1 MKRTCAGNTAVPI
14 SIGISIMIV
23 TNRILRKLDAAWNAL
38 FLFTF
43 TTFTIHLTV
52 WQNPQTRF
60 FCNRLWHFIHRLF
73 LASSYLSFTLKYAI
87 LFLVVLP
94 LHWGNC
100 SEWKYQKS
108 YHIMRVSFFV
118 HDLPFS
124 TNVKVLLIL
133 RKFSSFHLLFCILF
147 PGYEKNFVLTVER
160 FKKLTN
166 EKFFSFI
173 SAFFSS

>member
-60 FCNRLWHFIHRLF
+60 FCNRLWHFIPRLF

-87 LFLVVLP
+87 LFFVVLP

-108 YHIMRVSFFV
+108 YHIMRVSFFCPWLAFQ
-118 HDLPFS
+118 HERESAF
-124 TNVKVLLIL
+124 NFKEIFLI
-133 RKFSSFHLLFCILF
+133 SSF
-147 PGYEKNFVLTVER
+147 VLHSFSR
-160 FKKLTN
+160 IRKKLRFDCRKIQKVN
-166 EKFFSFI
+166 
-173 SAFFSS
+173 